1 MANYYEI
8 LGVKRNS
15 DEDEIQKSFRKLA
28 RKYHPDLNP
37 GDKSAEKKFKQINE
51 AYQVLSDKENRS
63 NYDRYGDNWKHAEHF
78 KSNSGFGSGF
88 PFTGSPRRQSRTS
101 SGSAPNI
108 EDLFGGF
115 GDLFGQRTP
124 RKQSTQMETNIK
136 VSLEEAFLGVK
147 RRITMSLG
155 HQKRRIEVTIPP
167 GVDTGSVVK
176 VKPDKSPEVL
186 LKIIVSPHKHFTR
199 KGNDLFADVLVLME
213 DAILGGEVE
222 SMTLTGKVRVIVPAE
237 SQNGQKIR
245 LAGQGMPKLGQTKTR
260 GDLYLT
266 IRPDMPENLTDEQK
280 KLIEQFKKIRD
291 DGR

>member
-1 MANYYEI
+1 MANYYET

-15 DEDEIQKSFRKLA
+15 NEDEIRKSFRKLA

-37 GDKSAEKKFKQINE
+37 EDRAAEKKFKQINE

-78 KSNSGFGSGF
+78 KSNSGF
-88 PFTGSPRRQSRTS
+88 PFTRSARRQSRTS
-101 SGSAPNI
+101 SASAPNI
-108 EDLFGGF
+108 EDLFGGV
-115 GDLFGQRTP
+115 GDLFGQRTS

-155 HQKRRIEVTIPP
+155 HEKRRIEVTIPP
-167 GVDTGSVVK
+167 GVDTGTVVK
-176 VKPDKSPEVL
+176 VKPDRSPEVL
-186 LKIIVSPHKHFTR
+186 LKIIVSSHKHLTR
-199 KGNDLFADVLVLME
+199 KGNDLFADVVVLME
-213 DAILGGEVE
+213 EAILGGEVE
-222 SMTLTGKVRVIVPAE
+222 SMTLTGKVRVKVPAE

-245 LAGQGMPKLGQTKTR
+245 LAGQGMPKLGQTNTR

-266 IRPDMPENLTDEQK
+266 IRPDMPDDLTDEQK
-280 KLIEQFKKIRD
+280 KLIKQFKKLRD
-291 DGR
+291 DER

>member
-15 DEDEIQKSFRKLA
+15 DQAEIRKSFRKLA

-37 GDKSAEKKFKQINE
+37 TDKTTEKKFKQINE

-78 KSNSGFGSGF
+78 KSNSEFGSRF
-88 PFTGSPRRQSRTS
+88 PFTGSARRQSRTS
-101 SGSAPNI
+101 SRSAPNT

-115 GDLFGQRTP
+115 GDLFGQRTS
-124 RKQSTQMETNIK
+124 RNQSIQIETNIK

-147 RRITMSLG
+147 RRITMLLG
-155 HQKRRIEVTIPP
+155 HEKRRIEVTIPP

-176 VKPDKSPEVL
+176 VKPDRSPEVL
-186 LKIIVSPHKHFTR
+186 LKIIVSSHKHFTR
-199 KGNDLFADVLVLME
+199 KGNDLFADVVVLME
-213 DAILGGEVE
+213 EAILGGEVE
-222 SMTLTGKVRVIVPAE
+222 SITLTGKVRVRVPAE

-245 LAGQGMPKLGQTKTR
+245 LAGQGMPKLGQTNTR

-266 IRPDMPENLTDEQK
+266 IRPDMPDNLTDDQK
-280 KLIEQFKKIRD
+280 ELIKQFKNLRD
-291 DGR
+291 DKR